1 MDFPAE
7 SISLGPIRY
16 RFELTGP
23 GARLFDMVV
32 EDNIAHLAL
41 DGDAPATVPLIC
53 DSGTFALLMWERISL
68 DAAKAAGRVTSSGN

>member
-1 MDFPAE
+1 
-7 SISLGPIRY
+7 
-16 RFELTGP
+16 
-23 GARLFDMVV
+23 MVV